1 MRVCTYVYIC
11 IDMCIYVHIHMRV
24 HKYVCICVCRYI
36 YVMYVYVDG
45 NMAVRLITAVG
56 PVGYANTFE
65 HANFPPG
72 VCEKN
77 AHP

>member
-1 MRVCTYVYIC
+1 MYV
-11 IDMCIYVHIHMRV
+11 
-24 HKYVCICVCRYI
+24 YVCIYI
-36 YVMYVYVDG
+36 YVMYVYVYG
-45 NMAVRLITAVG
+45 SMAVRLITAVG